1 MDDFYLFKS
10 GTIRRKNGTVV
21 LEGETETTIIPVE
34 QIHSLYIFGEVTI
47 NKRLLELLSHYQ
59 ITAHFFNYYGTL
71 IGSYSPE
78 NQRPVGEILFN
89 QVNALTNDV
98 HRHQIAHAIQHYSIK
113 NSLALLKYYQKRG
126 IDLSI
131 QIEKIEEILE
141 EMNQTSHIE
150 DILLCEA
157 RAKKLYYSG
166 FDLILKDTP
175 FSFEKRTVMP
185 PENEVNSLMSF
196 GYYLL
201 YGVILTELNISRLY
215 AELPFIHSDIRSGH
229 GLQYDLADIYKPV
242 FVDRL
247 FIGLI
252 RRRSIQ
258 KDDFEQRENH
268 GIYLSEKGKK
278 KFIAEFNEMLH
289 RKVHYGNRERSYRS
303 VIQHDIH
310 RLIHHLESPE
320 EPLIL
325 YLHEW

>member
-1 MDDFYLFKS
+1 MNDFYLFKS
-10 GTIRRKNGTVV
+10 GTIRKKNGTVV
-21 LEGETETTIIPVE
+21 LESEEETTIIPIE
-34 QIHSLYIFGEVTI
+34 QIRSLYIFGEVTI

-59 ITAHFFNYYGTL
+59 ITMHFFNYYGTL
-71 IGSYSPE
+71 VGSYSPE
-78 NQRPVGEILFN
+78 NRRPVGEILFN
-89 QVNALTNDV
+89 QVSALKNES
-98 HRHQIAHAIQHYSIK
+98 HRHRIAAAIQHYSLK
-113 NSLALLKYYQKRG
+113 NSLALLKYYHKRG
-126 IDLSI
+126 IDLSL
-131 QIEKIEEILE
+131 QIGKIEEILDE
-141 EMNQTSHIE
+141 IDHTSHIE
-150 DILLCEA
+150 DVLLCEA
-157 RAKKLYYSG
+157 RAKKIYYSG

-175 FSFEKRTVMP
+175 FEFEKRTVLP

-229 GLQYDLADIYKPV
+229 GLQYDLADIYKPI

-252 RRRSIQ
+252 RRHSIQ
-258 KDDFEQRENH
+258 KDDFERRENQ

-278 KFIAEFNEMLH
+278 KYVSEFNDMLQ

-310 RLIHHLESPE
+310 RIIHHLECPE